1 MMKMKHL
8 KIAKMKRI
16 KVLTVGAMILALA
29 ACNEKKSTE
38 QAPEAAAAPVVET
51 AVTTKMSLVGS
62 WELIAIHTADTADKK
77 LEELFPGKK
86 PTLNFEGNAMVH
98 GTDGCNNITGEY
110 EMKEN
115 NGIAIGDKLA
125 ATRMF
130 CEGVADFAFTKGL
143 TEVTNYEITESAL
156 IFKNGDQVVMEFKQI
171 TPAID
176 QEVK

>member
-1 MMKMKHL
+1 MKDL
-8 KIAKMKRI
+8 KIAKMKRT
-16 KVLTVGAMILALA
+16 KVWAIGIMILALA

-38 QAPEAAAAPVVET
+38 KAPETAESLTVET
-51 AVTTKMSLVGS
+51 AVTTQMNLVGS
-62 WELIAIHTADTADKK
+62 WELIAIHTADTADKQ
-77 LEELFPGKK
+77 LDELFPGKK

-110 EMKEN
+110 EVKEN

>member
-1 MMKMKHL
+1 
-8 KIAKMKRI
+8 MKRMR
-16 KVLTVGAMILALA
+16 VLTAGLMVLALT

-38 QAPEAAAAPVVET
+38 NAPEAAAAPVVET
-51 AVTTKMSLVGS
+51 TVTTKANLVGS
-62 WELIAIHTADTADKK
+62 WELIAIHTEDTADKK
-77 LEELFPGKK
+77 VEDLFPGKK
-86 PTLNFEGNAMVH
+86 PTLNFEGESMVH

-110 EMKEN
+110 EVKEY

-130 CEGVADFAFTKGL
+130 CEGVADVAFTKGL

-156 IFKNGDQVVMEFKQI
+156 LFKKGDKVVMEFKQI